1 MILIVYYLMELVE
14 LQFTITILWIVGYVS
29 IVYFLIK
36 EPQHRN
42 LQPK

>member
-14 LQFTITILWIVGYVS
+14 LQFTILWIVGYVS